1 MKQLAK
7 EWREKYQAPADME
20 ARLVAQFRQ
29 VNKRKSGGNWLWWAT
44 AMAAVIIVVFSLR
57 PTPERPLSAAQTS
70 ATQPV
75 YKAAVVREQPPQ
87 IATALTSGSVVKTPT
102 LRSVAKRMTPQIQQT
117 PVEIYTDFF
126 PLEEGDGPIEIDR
139 GRVVRVSMPRVSLLR
154 VGLPVNMDRMDD
166 AVQAD
171 LVLNEEGIARAVR
184 FVQ

>member
-44 AMAAVIIVVFSLR
+44 AAAVIIVVFSLR
-57 PTPERPLSAAQTS
+57 PTPERSLSATQTS

-75 YKAAVVREQPPQ
+75 YKADVVREQPPQ
-87 IATALTSGSVVKTPT
+87 MATALTGASGVKKPR
-102 LRSVAKRMTPQIQQT
+102 LRSAGKMLTPQIQQA

-126 PLEEGDGPIEIDR
+126 PLEEGDGPIEIAR
-139 GRVVRVSMPRVSLLR
+139 GRVVRVSMPRASLLR

-171 LVLNEEGIARAVR
+171 LVLSEEGIARAVR

>member
-1 MKQLAK
+1 MKQLAQ
-7 EWREKYQAPADME
+7 EWREKHRAPADME

-29 VNKRKSGGNWLWWAT
+29 VNQRKSGGNWLWWAT
-44 AMAAVIIVVFSLR
+44 AAAAVLVVVFSLR
-57 PTPERPLSAAQTS
+57 PTPERPLAVTQGL

-75 YKAAVVREQPPQ
+75 SKAAVVRERPPQ
-87 IATALTSGSVVKTPT
+87 TVGSLTGASVVKKPR
-102 LRSVAKRMTPQIQQT
+102 LRSAAKRLPQTQQE

-126 PLEEGDGPIEIDR
+126 PLEEGDGPIEIAR
-139 GRVVRVSMPRVSLLR
+139 GRVVRVSMPRASLLR

>member
-7 EWREKYQAPADME
+7 EWREKHRAPADIE
-20 ARLVAQFRQ
+20 ARLLAQFRQ
-29 VNKRKSGGNWLWWAT
+29 VNKRKSGGNRLWWAT
-44 AMAAVIIVVFSLR
+44 AAAAVIIVVFSLR
-57 PTPERPLSAAQTS
+57 PAPQRPLATAQDS

-87 IATALTSGSVVKTPT
+87 IAVALTDALVVKKPR
-102 LRSVAKRMTPQIQQT
+102 LRSAAKRLTPQIQQA

-139 GRVVRVSMPRVSLLR
+139 GRVVRVSMPRASLLR

>member
-1 MKQLAK
+1 MKQLAQ
-7 EWREKYQAPADME
+7 EWREKHRAPADME

-44 AMAAVIIVVFSLR
+44 AAAASIIVVFSLR
-57 PTPERPLSAAQTS
+57 LAPERPLAAAQGL

-87 IATALTSGSVVKTPT
+87 IATALTGGSVVKKPR
-102 LRSVAKRMTPQIQQT
+102 LRSAAKILTPQVQQA

-126 PLEEGDGPIEIDR
+126 LLEEGDGPIEIDR
-139 GRVVRVSMPRVSLLR
+139 GRVVRVSMPRASLLR

>member
-7 EWREKYQAPADME
+7 EWREKHRAPVDME
-20 ARLVAQFRQ
+20 ARLVAQFRK
-29 VNKRKSGGNWLWWAT
+29 VNQRTSRGNWLWWAT
-44 AMAAVIIVVFSLR
+44 AAAAVIIVVFSLR
-57 PTPERPLSAAQTS
+57 PAPQRPLSAGQVS

-75 YKAAVVREQPPQ
+75 YKAAIVQEQSPQ
-87 IATALTSGSVVKTPT
+87 IARALATVAKKPRPK
-102 LRSVAKRMTPQIQQT
+102 LRSTIKGSALQTQQE
-117 PVEIYTDFF
+117 PVEVYTDFF
-126 PLEEGDGPIEIDR
+126 ALEEGDGPIEIAR
-139 GRVVRVSMPRVSLLR
+139 GRVVRVSMPRASLFR